1 MKGTRGEVNIYK
13 SDIVSGEYVVAVVNW
28 TNEDVTLDVDM
39 EDVFRD
45 EVSRL
50 PSISSQNA
58 LPHFLC

>member
-50 PSISSQNA
+50 PSISSQIA